1 MAQPPVVCL
10 APSGITFA
18 AEVAITVLPHPR
30 PVPLLW
36 VFRHLG
42 ARAVRA
48 LQQRAATDDLTDHQ
62 VLCQVLV
69 GWGQDP
75 HAVPE
80 GDDAPPPPWRGP
92 VDAAGA
98 PAPFS
103 ADALAELLDNHPAAG
118 PELWNGYLRELR
130 RSRLGN

>member
-18 AEVAITVLPHPR
+18 AEVAITVLPHPQ

-48 LQQRAATDDLTDHQ
+48 LQHRAAAEDMTDHQ
-62 VLCQVLV
+62 VLSEVLV
-69 GWGQDP
+69 GWGLDP
-75 HAVPE
+75 HAQPD
-80 GDDAPPPPWRGP
+80 DDAQPQPWRGP

-118 PELWNGYLRELR
+118 PELWNGYLRELH